1 MKYKTHH
8 TFPCGTLVPWLDGSG
23 CVCHMSCVARVD
35 CGSCR
40 LPVISLM
47 WLPSVLCLVPV
58 AQGQHHVT
66 SRSCEPL
73 QNETC
78 NICSHGMCTAQHSDA
93 SNTFHTATCL
103 MCQSVPQIT
112 SYVACHCDVSHDVLQ
127 ELSQSRVTG
136 PCCLTGVT
144 CHRGWLYRR
153 SRVICQKNM
162 TSMIFFKGQFYAQK
176 VRGQVLLQVSDS
188 TKAGHGIVALPVQVV
203 IVIIA
208 AVLSS
213 LSTCDGHFA
222 SQHSSSSW
230 LPLLTTPLSTMSSYD
245 IRGHTSR

>member
-1 MKYKTHH
+1 MYNATQ
-8 TFPCGTLVPWLDGSG
+8 C
-23 CVCHMSCVARVD
+23 
-35 CGSCR
+35 
-40 LPVISLM
+40 
-47 WLPSVLCLVPV
+47 
-58 AQGQHHVT
+58 
-66 SRSCEPL
+66 
-73 QNETC
+73 
-78 NICSHGMCTAQHSDA
+78 SDA
-93 SNTFHTATCL
+93 SNTFHRATCL
-103 MCQSVPQIT
+103 MCQSVPQFT
-112 SYVACHCDVSHDVLQ
+112 SYVACHCGVSHDVLQ

-136 PCCLTGVT
+136 PCCLTCVT